1 MQKVKIGFVPS
12 TWESWDGSAYTGKL
26 AGKMRARCLEAFAKI
41 PGLEIVAPSEELT
54 QDGCVGTVE
63 EGMKAA
69 DLFNKENVQGLIIG
83 NMNFGFETAIGAML
97 SKIRK
102 DMPVLHF
109 ATRSGPLSPQG
120 NRANDTWCG
129 QFMTCSALKRRGFKF
144 EHIITCNPED
154 EIFASKV
161 ETFTRA
167 CNAVSRF
174 VGMRIL
180 QVGTRPTG
188 FESEF
193 FSEEGLMRN
202 FSQVLVPVD
211 LATAYER
218 MDALT
223 AENPEVQRIAKEIR
237 GGADLITDETPN
249 SIVNQARFE
258 RMLVELAEEYHCN
271 TIASSC
277 WESLQ
282 HRYGIAA
289 CSTFSRLNSQG
300 YSVGCEVD
308 VMGAITMSIMNSCAL
323 GMIPADF
330 IDWTDLHPTEPN
342 VWLAWHCGNAAC
354 ELCASNSKT
363 HLMMNERLG
372 LWGPYCYGSME
383 FRMKDGPVTCARMV
397 EYDGKYSIFYGTGE
411 SIDIGPMTR
420 GAYAWIKVNDVA
432 DWEQK
437 MIEVG
442 CVHHGVLI
450 HDAKVADALAMFC
463 KFMGIE
469 AVRRAVHYD
478 TANDYVYRIL
488 GCPGT
493 MDYSIAS
500 RFGGFL
506 PRRGN
511 AGRSRRWDLQRSG

>member
-1 MQKVKIGFVPS
+1 
-12 TWESWDGSAYTGKL
+12 
-26 AGKMRARCLEAFAKI
+26 
-41 PGLEIVAPSEELT
+41 
-54 QDGCVGTVE
+54 
-63 EGMKAA
+63 
-69 DLFNKENVQGLIIG
+69 
-83 NMNFGFETAIGAML
+83 
-97 SKIRK
+97 
-102 DMPVLHF
+102 
-109 ATRSGPLSPQG
+109 
-120 NRANDTWCG
+120 
-129 QFMTCSALKRRGFKF
+129 
-144 EHIITCNPED
+144 
-154 EIFASKV
+154 
-161 ETFTRA
+161 
-167 CNAVSRF
+167 
-174 VGMRIL
+174 
-180 QVGTRPTG
+180 
-188 FESEF
+188 
-193 FSEEGLMRN
+193 MRN

-342 VWLAWHCGNAAC
+342 VWLAWHCGQCSLRAVRQQQQDPPDD
-354 ELCASNSKT
+354 
-363 HLMMNERLG
+363 ERAPG

-469 AVRRAVHYD
+469 AVRGA
-478 TANDYVYRIL
+478 
-488 GCPGT
+488 
-493 MDYSIAS
+493 
-500 RFGGFL
+500 
-506 PRRGN
+506 
-511 AGRSRRWDLQRSG
+511 